1 MARAKKLGPGGRFA
15 HTPVQSVERE
25 LPEAAID
32 HYWHP
37 DREGVEVA
45 PESFMRDLAAVD
57 SEGRVRVVRP
67 PAGAPTYYKRA
78 WLLWYRNPRVTH
90 ELSPGWMMLR
100 DWRGRDGEPLPL
112 DQRVFSYL
120 FTVSAKAFGNGKRYW
135 DHCKAEMQREKAA
148 REKVHQDG
156 NHDRMEDMRQSW
168 KIKNIGAG
176 NKSALHD
183 GPGGVPSRGHANW
196 LAERRSRMIPGDV
209 ARDEARR
216 KEERLITV

>member
-1 MARAKKLGPGGRFA
+1 MPPRKLGPAGRFA
-15 HTPVQSVERE
+15 RTPVEATERE

-37 DREGVEVA
+37 DREGVEQA
-45 PESFMRDLAAVD
+45 PESFRLDLRTVD
-57 SEGRVRVVRP
+57 TEDRVRVVRP
-67 PAGAPTYYKRA
+67 PAGAPLYYKRA
-78 WLLWYRNPRVTH
+78 WLLWYRKPTVTH
-90 ELSPGWMMLR
+90 PLSPGWLMLR
-100 DWRGRDGEPLPL
+100 EWRDVAGEPLPL

-120 FTVSAKAFGNGKRYW
+120 FSVSARAFGNGKRYW
-135 DHCKAEMQREKAA
+135 DHCVAEMQREKDAK
-148 REKVHQDG
+148 EKVHRDG

-183 GPGGVPSRGHANW
+183 GPGGAPSRGHANW

-209 ARDEARR
+209 AKDEARR
-216 KEERLITV
+216 KEESLITV